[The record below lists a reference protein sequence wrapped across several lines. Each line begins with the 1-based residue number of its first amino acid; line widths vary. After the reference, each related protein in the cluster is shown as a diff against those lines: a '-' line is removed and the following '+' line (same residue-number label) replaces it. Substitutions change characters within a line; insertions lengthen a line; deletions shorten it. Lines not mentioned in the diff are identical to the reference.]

1 MTASSTPDNPTLATP
16 PRTPSDTI
24 LDGVAALLLAATLAL
39 SFLQVVARY
48 IFALSTPWSEEL
60 ARLCFV
66 WAVFLGAAV
75 GVKRN
80 LHTRVDF
87 IFARLPHRAAALV
100 LGGMDLLLVVMAIVM
115 IVYGMQLVISTRA
128 DASTSL
134 GYPRNWFYLPV
145 PCSGLLMLRYVIPSV
160 VKQVRGG
167 RGVES
172 RREA

>member
-1 MTASSTPDNPTLATP
+1 MTASLTPDNFALATP
-16 PRTPSDTI
+16 PRSPSDTI

-66 WAVFLGAAV
+66 WGVFLGAAV

-87 IFARLPHRAAALV
+87 IFKRLPRRVAALV
-100 LGGMDLLLVVMAIVM
+100 LGGMDLLLAAMAIVM
-115 IVYGMQLVISTRA
+115 IVHGMQLVISTRA
-128 DASTSL
+128 DSSTSL

-145 PCSGLLMLRYVIPSV
+145 PFSGLLMLRYLVPIAV
-160 VKQVRGG
+160 NRVRAGG
-167 RGVES
+167 IVAGGS
-172 RREA
+172 EA